1 MGEIQD
7 VFRRVEKKYLLTR
20 EQTDALLPVLR
31 GRLLPDP
38 YGEYTISN
46 IYYDTDDF
54 QLIRRSLERP
64 IYKEKL
70 RMRAYGLV
78 DAHSEVFLEIKRKF
92 RGVVYKRRVQMPLPE
107 ARRFL
112 ETGCSCASMS
122 QIHREI
128 QYFLRQN
135 PVSPKAF
142 IAYDRVG
149 LIGEEG
155 EGLRVTLDR
164 GIRFRTEKMAL
175 EAGTRGN
182 AILAPDETLMEVKF
196 SGAMPLWLAH
206 ALSEFGVCPTTF
218 SKYGRCYEMLLQKER
233 MRRSA

>member
-20 EQTDALLPVLR
+20 EQTDALLPVMR

-78 DAHSEVFLEIKRKF
+78 DAHS
-92 RGVVYKRRVQMPLPE
+92 
-107 ARRFL
+107 
-112 ETGCSCASMS
+112 
-122 QIHREI
+122 
-128 QYFLRQN
+128 
-135 PVSPKAF
+135 
-142 IAYDRVG
+142 
-149 LIGEEG
+149 
-155 EGLRVTLDR
+155 
-164 GIRFRTEKMAL
+164 
-175 EAGTRGN
+175 
-182 AILAPDETLMEVKF
+182 
-196 SGAMPLWLAH
+196 
-206 ALSEFGVCPTTF
+206 
-218 SKYGRCYEMLLQKER
+218 
-233 MRRSA
+233 